1 MDIVIRKVTV
11 DDMQDVYNL
20 VHELAV
26 FEKEPEALIISVNE
40 YIEAYTESLIDGFV
54 ATQND
59 NVVGIAIFYMTFSTW
74 KGKCLYLED
83 FYVQPGFRKF
93 GIGQKLFDAYIME
106 AKNLGANMTKWQVL
120 DWNNIGLEFYKKN
133 NATIEKDWWNGKIF
147 LNSK

>member
-1 MDIVIRKVTV
+1 MH
-11 DDMQDVYNL
+11 QN
-20 VHELAV
+20 
-26 FEKEPEALIISVNE
+26 
-40 YIEAYTESLIDGFV
+40 SLIL
-54 ATQND
+54 
-59 NVVGIAIFYMTFSTW
+59 ILRSKY
-74 KGKCLYLED
+74 LLED

-147 LNSK
+147 LT